1 MGGEEGEEVGL
12 QREMGLVSGISLI
25 VGKTFFLLHGL
36 PYANVHLSLYIMN
49 IEKRASSKILFGQEQ
64 LWGPAFGKLQGR
76 PCGLQGERT
85 NLSKKFTSI
94 AISWCKCGEIW

>member
-25 VGKTFFLLHGL
+25 VGKTSFLLLGL

-49 IEKRASSKILFGQEQ
+49 IEKRVSSKILFGQEQ
-64 LWGPAFGKLQGR
+64 LWDQAYGRLQVR
-76 PCGLQGERT
+76 PCGLQGERI
-85 NLSKKFTSI
+85 NLSKYFCLDI
-94 AISWCKCGEIW
+94 